1 MTGLLILV
9 VTLAVASGA
18 GVLLRR
24 RAGRHRTVATGERVE
39 PADIG
44 ASLGTR
50 ATLLQFSSAFC
61 QPCRATRR
69 VLGEVAEIVPGVRH
83 VEVDAESHLDLVRR
97 LDVRRTPTV
106 LLLNADG
113 VVATRASGQPT
124 RQQVIAALGSVIE
137 GVPG

>member
-1 MTGLLILV
+1 VTGVLVLV
-9 VTLAVASGA
+9 VTLAAATVV

-24 RAGRHRTVATGERVE
+24 RSGQPKVVASGDRLHPSDVGAPLGE
-39 PADIG
+39 
-44 ASLGTR
+44 R

-61 QPCRATRR
+61 QPCVATRR

-83 VEVDAESHLDLVRR
+83 IEVDAESNLDLVRR

-106 LLLNADG
+106 LLLDSAG
-113 VVATRASGQPT
+113 VVSTRASGLPT
-124 RQQVIAALGSVIE
+124 RQQVIAALGQVIE

>member
-1 MTGLLILV
+1 VTGVLVLV
-9 VTLAVASGA
+9 VTLAVATA
-18 GVLLRR
+18 IGVAFRR
-24 RAGRHRTVATGERVE
+24 RSGQHQVVASGERIE
-39 PADIG
+39 PSDIG
-44 ASLGTR
+44 APLGER

-83 VEVDAESHLDLVRR
+83 IEVDAESHLDLVRR

-106 LLLNADG
+106 LLLDSAG
-113 VVATRASGQPT
+113 VVATRASGLPT
-124 RQQVIAALGSVIE
+124 RQQVIAALGQVIE

>member
-1 MTGLLILV
+1 MTGVLVLV
-9 VTLAVASGA
+9 VTLAVATAIG
-18 GVLLRR
+18 LLFRR
-24 RAGRHRTVATGERVE
+24 RSGQHQVVASGDRIN

-44 ASLGTR
+44 APLGER

-83 VEVDAESHLDLVRR
+83 IEVDAESHLDLVRR

-106 LLLNADG
+106 LLLDADG
-113 VVATRASGQPT
+113 VISTRASGLPT
-124 RQQVIAALGSVIE
+124 RQQVIAALGQVIE